1 MKVFNLLT
9 ACAIAAPLLFV
20 SCSDDSGDNID
31 VPAVTDGP
39 VTFSLG
45 MGVVTQAPRV
55 SRALSHE
62 TGFDYENEIQDAMV
76 IIYSAPLNSN
86 GGEIV
91 YKQYFSSLTP
101 GTNSETTI
109 TPHSYYSDGSGSK
122 EWPSN
127 FNYKTVNK
135 YELDFGANI
144 PDGTYYIIA
153 LANVGDLSLRITT
166 LDGLRNFVYDE
177 DLYQASDENHT
188 NYSKFAMAALSEE
201 KFTLNRSSLSNGTL
215 TLPPLYVQRLA
226 ARIDLVF
233 GKQGSTISHLADN
246 NYDYVILANDVDY
259 PYNNGNSVYFPV
271 YDAEKK
277 NRISGAV
284 VVLDKL
290 GIKNVVKS
298 GQYLLE
304 RNNFNTCNNI
314 TILGNEAFGDSGY
327 ATYLVKSPDNGIS
340 YYDYSNISANSG
352 FIGDA
357 NRTGEIDGN
366 KYGVL
371 GYVGENTFA
380 NHSDANKY
388 TAVTFSGYTNLV
400 KGHFDG
406 ATGATGNGGDFAD
419 VSGAIPVRHSTG
431 TLDTSK
437 PLAYGIVRNTIYRIK
452 IRFYA
457 SGETI
462 YARYYYYGTTFDGND
477 SKTNPNENAYN
488 DIPFYNFI
496 LESDGTTP
504 ND

>member
-1 MKVFNLLT
+1 MKVLNLLT

-20 SCSDDSGDNID
+20 SCSDDSVDNID
-31 VPAVTDGP
+31 VPAVSDGP

-91 YKQYFSSLTP
+91 YTHYFSSLTP

-109 TPHSYYSDGSGSK
+109 TPHTYYSDGSGLK
-122 EWPSN
+122 DWPSDYA
-127 FNYKTVNK
+127 YKTVNK
-135 YELDFGANI
+135 YGLEFGANI

-153 LANVGDLSLRITT
+153 LANVGDLSLRITS
-166 LDGLRNFVYDE
+166 LEGLRNFVYDN
-177 DLYQASDENHT
+177 DLYHQASNGT
-188 NYSKFAMAALSEE
+188 CSKFAMAALSEE
-201 KFTLNRSSLSNGTL
+201 RFTLSRSSLSDGTKS
-215 TLPPLYVQRLA
+215 LPTLYVQRMA

-233 GKQGSTISHLADN
+233 GKQGSAISDLADN
-246 NYDYVILANDVDY
+246 NYDYVILANGVDY
-259 PYNNGNSVYFPV
+259 PYNSGNSVYFPV
-271 YDAEKK
+271 YDAEKGS
-277 NRISGAV
+277 RISGAV

-304 RNNFNTCNNI
+304 RNNYNTYNDI
-314 TILGNEAFGDSGY
+314 TILGNEAFAESGY
-327 ATYLVKSPDNGIS
+327 ANYLVKSPVNGIT

-366 KYGVL
+366 KYGLL
-371 GYVGENTFA
+371 GYAGENTFA
-380 NHSDANKY
+380 THSDANKY

-406 ATGATGNGGDFAD
+406 ATGVTGNGGDFAD

-477 SKTNPNENAYN
+477 SKTNPDENAYN